1 MKKFYSLINLENICI
16 IAILIYI
23 IACPIYPKL
32 FKYLGISIE
41 IVSVL
46 LIVIIVYIERNR
58 GEIETFKS
66 KVENY
71 RILIASIFLWL
82 VGFLIVLPHQY
93 SVDIKNWIG
102 ISSIISIG
110 AFLFAY
116 KPRIIEVIL
125 DGNYVIEQ
133 EDSVKYYKFD
143 SKILTIY
150 AINRLNKDIKL
161 SYKGICTEEDWKK
174 LNSDEITESQVL
186 FWNDNKE
193 TNNILQKKDY
203 TKIGKNEES
212 EFYRVDVKRLR
223 AAYLNNLVKQKNLVV
238 VFKDI
243 GGNYWTKKFKI

>member
-16 IAILIYI
+16 IVLLLYI
-23 IACPIYPKL
+23 IACSVWPKL
-32 FKYLGISIE
+32 FKGLGISIE
-41 IVSVL
+41 VVSVL
-46 LIVIIVYIERNR
+46 LILIIAYIEKNR

-133 EDSVKYYKFD
+133 EDLVKYYKFD

-174 LNSDEITESQVL
+174 LNRDEITESQVL

>member
-1 MKKFYSLINLENICI
+1 MKKIYSLINLENICM
-16 IAILIYI
+16 IAVLLYI
-23 IACPIYPKL
+23 IACSIYPKL

-58 GEIETFKS
+58 GEIQTFKS
-66 KVENY
+66 KVENS

-133 EDSVKYYKFD
+133 EDSVKYYKLD

-150 AINRLNKDIKL
+150 AINRLHKDIKL

-203 TKIGKNEES
+203 TKIGKNEEN

-243 GGNYWTKKFKI
+243 GGNYWAKKFKI

>member
-1 MKKFYSLINLENICI
+1 MKKIYSLINLENICM
-16 IAILIYI
+16 IAVLLYI
-23 IACPIYPKL
+23 IACSIYPKL

-58 GEIETFKS
+58 GEIQTFKS
-66 KVENY
+66 KVENS

-133 EDSVKYYKFD
+133 EDSVKYYKLD

-161 SYKGICTEEDWKK
+161 SYKGICTEKDWKK

-203 TKIGKNEES
+203 TKIGKNEEN
-212 EFYRVDVKRLR
+212 EFYRVDFKRLR

-243 GGNYWTKKFKI
+243 GGNYWAKKFKI